1 MAEGGAAFSKIL
13 GSLLLNRNVRILM
26 LGLDGAGKT
35 TVLYRLKLNK
45 YITTAPT
52 IGFNAESLKYRNLEM
67 TIWDVGGQ
75 EKIRPLWRHYCRGTD
90 ALIFVVDS
98 NDRDRLEEA
107 GARPARHA
115 RPCALRRAP
124 RATPVRARFV
134 SRTHP
139 RLSRPRRARLLA
151 LRAGG
156 ELQQMLALPEMETA
170 SVLVLANKQDMA
182 GAADVYAI
190 CEALGLEEISGRAW
204 HIQACSAATGDGL
217 FEGLD
222 WLCKQLKN

>member
-1 MAEGGAAFSKIL
+1 MGAVRVCLCVALCLACFAGSAEGGSAFSKIL

-26 LGLDGAGKT
+26 LGLDGSGKT

-67 TIWDVGGQ
+67 TVWDVGGQ
-75 EKIRPLWRHYCRGTD
+75 EKIRPLWRHYCRNTD

-98 NDRDRLEEA
+98 NDKDRLEEA
-107 GARPARHA
+107 G
-115 RPCALRRAP
+115 
-124 RATPVRARFV
+124 
-134 SRTHP
+134 S
-139 RLSRPRRARLLA
+139 
-151 LRAGG
+151 
-156 ELQQMLALPEMETA
+156 ELQQMLALPEMEAA

-190 CEALGLEEISGRAW
+190 CEALGLEEIQGHAW

-222 WLCKQLKN
+222 WMCKQLKG